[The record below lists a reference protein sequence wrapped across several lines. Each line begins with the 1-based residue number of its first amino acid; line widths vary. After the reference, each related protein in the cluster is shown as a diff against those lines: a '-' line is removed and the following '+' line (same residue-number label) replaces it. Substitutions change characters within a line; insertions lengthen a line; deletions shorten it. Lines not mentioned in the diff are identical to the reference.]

1 MWNDSVLLLTHQSVL
16 ITMTDDVLT
25 AVYFQQVTVL
35 SKNSSPF
42 HHSLHNIVNKIQK
55 SSIIKI
61 IEKQTNY
68 ASLICRTCQTIIMFF
83 QHDLM
88 GSRINS
94 TPFLKTF
101 SVSCYAFFQ
110 LFACRLTPS
119 AFCDF
124 WTCRKGSQVTFSCDL
139 CCHRNNKHVVSME
152 WSKFGQLQASILV
165 KVKE

>member
-55 SSIIKI
+55 SSIIRI

-68 ASLICRTCQTIIMFF
+68 ASLICRTCQTIIVFF
-83 QHDLM
+83 QHGLM

-101 SVSCYAFFQ
+101 SVPCYAF
-110 LFACRLTPS
+110 L
-119 AFCDF
+119 AFRVSFNSVCDF
-124 WTCRKGSQVTFSCDL
+124 WTCRKGSQVTFTCDL
-139 CCHRNNKHVVSME
+139 CCHSNNKHVVSVK
-152 WSKFGQLQASILV
+152 WSQFG
-165 KVKE
+165 